1 MSDKVVQLLI
11 DSFPKILLPGLKV
24 TVPLTLL
31 SFAIGLVIALVIALV
46 QAARLPVLRQ
56 LARLYVWIF
65 RGTPL
70 LVQLFVV
77 FYGMPNLGIVLD
89 AFPSAVIVFSQN
101 TAAYASETIRAAIES
116 VPVGQ
121 LEAGYCVG
129 MNYVQ
134 IMFRIILPQAMRIA
148 FPSLGN
154 TLIGLVKDTSLA
166 AMITVSEMLH
176 AARSIASRNFEYLA
190 LYLEVGLVY
199 LMISTVM
206 GWFQRWCEKKLER

>member
-1 MSDKVVQLLI
+1 MSDKVLQLLI
-11 DSFPKILLPGLKV
+11 DSFPKILLPGLTV

-31 SFAIGLVIALVIALV
+31 SFSLGLIIALVLALV
-46 QAARLPVLRQ
+46 QVARVPVARQ
-56 LARLYVWIF
+56 FARFYVWIF

-77 FYGMPNLGIVLD
+77 FYGMPNLGIILD
-89 AFPSAVIVFSQN
+89 SFPSAVVVFSLN

-116 VPVGQ
+116 VPKGQ
-121 LEAGYCVG
+121 LEAGYCIG
-129 MNYVQ
+129 LNYIQ
-134 IMFRIILPQAMRIA
+134 TMFRIILPQAMRTA

-199 LMISTVM
+199 LLISTVL
-206 GWFQRWCEKKLER
+206 GWFQRWCESKLRR